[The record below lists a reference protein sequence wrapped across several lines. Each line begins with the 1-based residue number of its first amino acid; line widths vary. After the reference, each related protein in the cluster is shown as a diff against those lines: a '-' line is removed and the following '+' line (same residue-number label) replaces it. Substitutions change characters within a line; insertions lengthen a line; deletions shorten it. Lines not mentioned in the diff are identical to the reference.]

1 VDSRDTAS
9 AAFDAARPAGD
20 AAGRTGLA
28 RASRGGSAPDDGP
41 HAGQTSG
48 PVAGAEQASSPEQAD
63 SPAEQASRPEQAGR
77 AEQAEQPGGPAAD
90 IADQADGTA
99 AGSAEQAGGPAANG
113 SELAGSLA
121 ASGLGGGAGLASR
134 RNGPVPPA
142 TIYDVASAA
151 GVSIASVSRVLNG
164 RGNPMAE
171 TRERVLAAVAD
182 LGFIPDGAARALSV
196 RLKEIIGVVIRRPP
210 PTEPLGDEIFQDEEE
225 SLQFPDLINRGIEL
239 AAQNRD
245 FNLLVSS
252 VDVDDHDHTRRVFA
266 LARKSDGLILHDQV
280 LDPDQLERLSRQV
293 PVVTLAGVATPTTSN
308 VGGDNQGSM
317 RELARHLVQEH
328 GYRTLAYLGGH
339 PDSPDNL
346 ARLAAFSDEVA
357 AAGGTFAGGPQW
369 EGNYCAA
376 GGARVIDRLL
386 ASGGAEK
393 LPRAIACANDQTA
406 LGVVY
411 ALMQH
416 GLDVPGD
423 VAVTGFDDIP
433 VARHLRPQL
442 TTVRQPIQELGA
454 TAFEVLYSMINDA
467 GYVPRDIVLPTRLV
481 SRESCGCHPDPATPP
496 WLVG

>member
-1 VDSRDTAS
+1 MDSRDTAS
-9 AAFDAARPAGD
+9 AAFDVARPAGD
-20 AAGRTGLA
+20 AAGPSGLA
-28 RASRGGSAPDDGP
+28 RAGRGEAAPGGSP
-41 HAGQTSG
+41 HAGPPGVT
-48 PVAGAEQASSPEQAD
+48 AADGAEQAGD
-63 SPAEQASRPEQAGR
+63 
-77 AEQAEQPGGPAAD
+77 
-90 IADQADGTA
+90 
-99 AGSAEQAGGPAANG
+99 PAANG
-113 SELAGSLA
+113 ATRPTSRGRRPRRG
-121 ASGLGGGAGLASR
+121 GLTPGAGLASR
-134 RNGPVPPA
+134 RSGPLSPA

-164 RGNPMAE
+164 RGNPMPE

-210 PTEPLGDEIFQDEEE
+210 PTEPVGDEIFQDEEE

-317 RELARHLVQEH
+317 RELARHLVREH

-346 ARLAAFSDEVA
+346 ARQAAFSDEVA
-357 AAGGTFAGGPQW
+357 AAGGTFTGGPQW

-467 GYVPRDIVLPTRLV
+467 GHAPRDIVLPTRLV
-481 SRESCGCHPDPATPP
+481 PRESCGCRPDPATPL
-496 WLVG
+496 WQVG